1 MASADATQT
10 ANGGALLVRWQ
21 GLITPDQEVLK
32 RLESLAGLL
41 LLVLLTGLP
50 LFTRTGLALVIAA
63 CGALWL
69 LSVSYT
75 HLTLPTILLV

>member
-21 GLITPDQEVLK
+21 GLIAPDQAVLK

-41 LLVLLTGLP
+41 LLVLLTGIP
-50 LFTRTGLALVIAA
+50 LF
-63 CGALWL
+63 CL
-69 LSVSYT
+69 LYT
-75 HLTLPTILLV
+75 SPSPRDIS